1 MSTFT
6 TISASGARG
15 RQSLPMSPAAVRSIR
30 TLYAKHDH
38 ISMRDLAAYHGVC
51 VMTIY
56 RIIHRLTY
64 RSVK

>member
-1 MSTFT
+1 MTP
-6 TISASGARG
+6 G
-15 RQSLPMSPAAVRSIR
+15 AVRSIR

>member
-1 MSTFT
+1 
-6 TISASGARG
+6 
-15 RQSLPMSPAAVRSIR
+15 MSPAAVRSIR
-30 TLYAKHDH
+30 TLYAKHGRLKPKRR
-38 ISMRDLAAYHGVC
+38 ISMRDLAAEYGVC